1 MEIKNGGLARNLNW
15 KQKVVFEFYKSS
27 RILALHESKLILIDS
42 RGEISLSFTW
52 LLGKELAGLVDAG
65 LEEVVV
71 LHDQLDVGDW
81 QIDEHTSDLRGLWS
95 DELVDELV
103 QDGSDLVLVVGV
115 LGDDGRQDLVAGH
128 DESLVHGQLL
138 LDLLLLLAQL
148 LLLLLHGLHLSLV
161 RHHVHVLL
169 HGTTELVLHL
179 VAHHA
184 SSALASASPVGLGW
198 LLALGSSFVVSHLLA
213 TLRSD

>member
-1 MEIKNGGLARNLNW
+1 M
-15 KQKVVFEFYKSS
+15 VFEVYKSS

-42 RGEISLSFTW
+42 LREISLSFTW
-52 LLGKELAGLVDAG
+52 LLGKELAGLVDTG

-81 QIDEHTSDLRGLWS
+81 QIDEHTSDLGSLWS

-169 HGTTELVLHL
+169 HGTAELVLHL